1 MPKMQRRF
9 RLGIGAVALILGGL
23 CAAPVSTVFAEASAP
38 TGAQSSAH
46 TRAPCFF
53 RREWKGRWKITP
65 DARTMY
71 IRVSSSIYRLDLQAS
86 YPLLK
91 DPWAVLVNKDSADTI
106 CGPLD
111 FRLTVSNQ
119 AGVEQWPLVKRMTRL
134 SPAEAAALPKKLR
147 P

>member
-1 MPKMQRRF
+1 MPKMQHRLG
-9 RLGIGAVALILGGL
+9 LGIGAALIAGGL
-23 CAAPVSTVFAEASAP
+23 CAAPASRVFAETSAP
-38 TGAQSSAH
+38 ADAQSSAH
-46 TRAPCFF
+46 ARAPCFF
-53 RREWKGRWKITP
+53 RREWKGGWKTTP

-71 IRVSSSIYRLDLQAS
+71 IRVSRSIYRLDLQAS
-86 YPLLK
+86 YPLLR
-91 DPWAVLVNKDSADTI
+91 DPWAVLGNKDSADTI

-119 AGVEQWPLVKRMTRL
+119 AGIKQWPLVKRMTRL